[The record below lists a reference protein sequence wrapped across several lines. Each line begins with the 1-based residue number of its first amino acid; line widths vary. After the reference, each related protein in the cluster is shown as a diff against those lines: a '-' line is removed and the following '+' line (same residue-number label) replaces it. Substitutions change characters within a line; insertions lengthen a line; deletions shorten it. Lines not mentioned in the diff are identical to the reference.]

1 MANSIMALSIFL
13 ITFTSFNSLAA
24 IAPQAPISKSIS
36 QNSQIVN
43 LNMQFK
49 ANNKTIKSELSMPFY
64 QTAEFEKKIDKKNY
78 LISVNPRRGK
88 NQNEVEIEMRFFRA
102 NNEKAFAKKEIIA
115 KIGEESKISFK
126 GFSIRVT
133 PILN

>member
-13 ITFTSFNSLAA
+13 ITITSFNSLAA

-64 QTAEFEKKIDKKNY
+64 QTAEFEKKIDKKN
-78 LISVNPRRGK
+78 
-88 NQNEVEIEMRFFRA
+88 
-102 NNEKAFAKKEIIA
+102 
-115 KIGEESKISFK
+115 
-126 GFSIRVT
+126 
-133 PILN
+133 